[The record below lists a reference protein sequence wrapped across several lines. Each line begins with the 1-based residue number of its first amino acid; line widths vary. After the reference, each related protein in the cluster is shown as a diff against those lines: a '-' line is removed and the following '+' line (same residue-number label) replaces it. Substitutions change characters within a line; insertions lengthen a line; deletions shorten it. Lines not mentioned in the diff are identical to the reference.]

1 MAKYSYVGY
10 KRPRNTKNTL
20 KHLLHYMGLHK
31 WMFLLVGLLV
41 CVSTGASVMGTYL
54 LKPVINRFI
63 MLGNMKGLVSA
74 VAAMGVMYPGLQSA
88 YDQISPDCGAGDP
101 KRSLCPRT
109 DPAVTVF

>member
-63 MLGNMKGLVSA
+63 CQG
-74 VAAMGVMYPGLQSA
+74 
-88 YDQISPDCGAGDP
+88 I
-101 KRSLCPRT
+101 
-109 DPAVTVF
+109 